1 MKILIVISNMFG
13 GGAQRVI
20 SRLANSLSEDN
31 DVMILAFPTKSTFP
45 LSESIRVF
53 SLEEPEIRFS
63 GRIGRVRVMIL
74 RTRRVLALSRQ
85 LRKLK
90 REENPDVTISFL
102 EYPNMMN
109 ALTGGK
115 DRRIMSERNN
125 PRRKGRLYRY
135 MERFSFHF
143 ADKVVFQTNV
153 VKEMFPSG
161 IRKKGVV
168 IPNPVKVDCLA
179 TGGRKKIVTMGRL
192 HSQKNHELLIRAFA
206 KFSQTHPSHT
216 LHIYGK
222 DYGECRLQSLIE
234 KLSLSDK
241 VFLEG
246 FVDDVHSAIADAE
259 QFVLSS
265 DYEGTPNAL
274 LEAMMMGLP
283 CISTDFE
290 GIREMLGDSG
300 ACVLTPVGDE
310 SSLAEAMSSLVDD
323 PVLRS
328 QLSMKGMIFAEN
340 YSLDKVIPQ
349 WKEVIGLK

>member
-31 DVMILAFPTKSTFP
+31 DVMILAFSTASTFP
-45 LSESIRVF
+45 LAENIRIF
-53 SLEEPEIRFS
+53 NLEEPEIHFADK
-63 GRIGRVRVMIL
+63 IGIVRLMLL
-74 RTRRVLALSRQ
+74 RAKRVLALSKQ
-85 LRKLK
+85 LRDLK
-90 REENPDVTISFL
+90 RKETPDVTISFL
-102 EYPNMMN
+102 EYPNVMN

-125 PRRKGRLYRY
+125 PRRKGRMYTY
-135 MERFSFHF
+135 MEQFSFHF
-143 ADKVVFQTNV
+143 ADAVVFQTNV
-153 VKEMFPSG
+153 VKEMFSSV
-161 IRKKGVV
+161 IRRKGVV
-168 IPNPVKVDCLA
+168 IPNPVQVDCLA
-179 TGGRKKIVTMGRL
+179 TGGSKKIVTMGRL
-192 HSQKNHELLIRAFA
+192 HPQKNHELLIRSFA
-206 KFSQTHPSHT
+206 RFSRTHPSHT

-222 DYGECRLQSLIE
+222 DYGECRLQSLIDG
-234 KLSLSDK
+234 LSLTGK

-246 FVDDVHSAIADAE
+246 FVNDVHNAIADAE
-259 QFVLSS
+259 QFVMSS

-310 SSLAEAMSSLVDD
+310 CSLAEAMSSLADD
-323 PVLRS
+323 PALRN
-328 QLSMKGMIFAEN
+328 QLSMRGMKFGDS
-340 YSLDKVIPQ
+340 YSLEKVLPL

>member
-1 MKILIVISNMFG
+1 M
-13 GGAQRVI
+13 
-20 SRLANSLSEDN
+20 
-31 DVMILAFPTKSTFP
+31 
-45 LSESIRVF
+45 
-53 SLEEPEIRFS
+53 
-63 GRIGRVRVMIL
+63 
-74 RTRRVLALSRQ
+74 
-85 LRKLK
+85 
-90 REENPDVTISFL
+90 
-102 EYPNMMN
+102 
-109 ALTGGK
+109 
-115 DRRIMSERNN
+115 
-125 PRRKGRLYRY
+125 
-135 MERFSFHF
+135 
-143 ADKVVFQTNV
+143 
-153 VKEMFPSG
+153 
-161 IRKKGVV
+161 
-168 IPNPVKVDCLA
+168 
-179 TGGRKKIVTMGRL
+179 TMGRL
-192 HSQKNHELLIRAFA
+192 HSQKNHELLIRSFA

>member
-45 LSESIRVF
+45 LSESIRVID
-53 SLEEPEIRFS
+53 LEEPNIRVC
-63 GRIGRVRVMIL
+63 GRVGRMNLMAI
-74 RTRRVLALSRQ
+74 RIKRVLALSSQ

-90 REENPDVTISFL
+90 RKENPDVTISFL

-109 ALTGGK
+109 ALAGGK

-125 PRRKGRLYRY
+125 PRRKGKLYYY

-153 VKEMFPSG
+153 VKEMFPYG
-161 IRKKGVV
+161 IRRKGVV

-179 TGGRKKIVTMGRL
+179 TGGSKKIVTMGRL
-192 HSQKNHELLIRAFA
+192 HSQKNHELLIRSFA
-206 KFSQTHPSHT
+206 IFSQTHPSHT
-216 LHIYGK
+216 LHICGK
-222 DYGECRLQSLIE
+222 DYGEYRLQSLIE
-234 KLSLSDK
+234 RLSLSGK

-246 FVDDVHSAIADAE
+246 FVNDIHNYIADAE

-265 DYEGTPNAL
+265 DFEGTPNAL
-274 LEAMMMGLP
+274 LEAMIMGLP

-310 SSLAEAMSSLVDD
+310 NSLAEAMSSLADD
-323 PVLRS
+323 PDLRS
-328 QLSMKGMIFAEN
+328 QLSLKGMRFADR
-340 YSLDKVIPQ
+340 YALDNVLPL
-349 WKEVIGLK
+349 WKEVIGL